1 MTKKISFP
9 LAILTV
15 SILMLL
21 SCSKEGEDTAPLDK
35 EAYPVE
41 IAVSNKDD
49 GQTASETALPLNV
62 AINQLT
68 FIAYS
73 EDGNEFMRRTQFSTS
88 SDFGKITLNLPKRF
102 FTIIAVGSKSLF
114 GINQYFQTNTT
125 NPILLPFKSANM
137 QYWQDN
143 EFMSHKVYKT
153 ADTFFGT
160 LALPITN
167 NQSFQL
173 PLKRIVGKL
182 EVTVEDVAQY
192 KVDVNNEAIGY
203 YFQSR
208 TSFGST
214 DDDMGFEVDNSKG
227 PISLYILRTDK
238 PLNIEIIGGGVRK
251 ALQVPVFKN
260 QRTVV
265 SGKLLES
272 TGALGLNVSVDQ
284 AWSTDT
290 TLVKF

>member
-1 MTKKISFP
+1 MTKKFSKT
-9 LAILTV
+9 LTSLVVPFFLLV
-15 SILMLL
+15 SCTKDETEAN
-21 SCSKEGEDTAPLDK
+21 SANEK
-35 EAYPVE
+35 AYPVA
-41 IAVSNKDD
+41 ITVSNKDANNT
-49 GQTASETALPLNV
+49 TAEPALPLNAV
-62 AINQLT
+62 ISQLT

-88 SDFGKITLNLPKRF
+88 ADFGKITLNLPKRF

-114 GINQYFQTNTT
+114 GINQCFQTNTT

-153 ADTFFGT
+153 GDTFLGT
-160 LALPITN
+160 IALPITN

-182 EVTVEDVAQY
+182 EVTVEDVNQF
-192 KVDVNNEAIGY
+192 KVDVNNEATGY

-214 DDDMGFEVDNSKG
+214 DDDMGFEIDNSKG

-272 TGALGLNVSVDQ
+272 TGALGLNVSIDQ
-284 AWSTDT
+284 AWSSDT